1 MQYVRIYTADD
12 GGSRFEDVEAQ
23 GAPARI
29 ADGIPDMIR
38 YGPWPVSE
46 ILFVEPPQGLADWEP
61 HVAPRKQ
68 WGILLA
74 GSAAIV
80 TSDGQRREFGPGD
93 VLLLEDTVGEGHGFT
108 PLSSRFR
115 WALIPVAST
124 PRGAS

>member
-1 MQYVRIYTADD
+1 MRYVRIYTAAD
-12 GGSRFEDVEAQ
+12 GGSRVVGVEPQ
-23 GAPARI
+23 SCSARI
-29 ADGIPDMIR
+29 THAMPDMIR

-115 WALIPVAST
+115 
-124 PRGAS
+124 